1 MHKDFNNPKGGA
13 ELMRLNFKKL
23 SAKIDAGKK
32 PTLLILLKRFVSL
45 NMKQE

>member
-13 ELMRLNFKKL
+13 ELMRLNLKKL
-23 SAKIDAGKK
+23 AAKIDAGKK
-32 PTLLILLKRFVSL
+32 LTLLFLLKRFVRL